1 MAPRGFLSSCPNHPA
16 SCPTAASFSERI
28 NVFFWATFAHFGLG
42 HNYFDMG
49 KYNESQKHFEIA
61 ISLYRNAD
69 LCPSLANYSVI
80 ALALSKLMGNEKD
93 INLNEIFNYCDDIKT
108 KWCEGWMFHC
118 IGEILLN
125 IDAQHISEAED
136 WIKRA
141 IKAHRT
147 YGMMWHS
154 ARDYALYAELFKRK
168 DDQTK
173 AKEKLS
179 KAIKIFKKCGADGW
193 VEKYEKELASLS

>member
-1 MAPRGFLSSCPNHPA
+1 M
-16 SCPTAASFSERI
+16 
-28 NVFFWATFAHFGLG
+28 FFWAAFAHVSLG
-42 HNYFDMG
+42 HNYFDME
-49 KYNESQKHFEIA
+49 KYNESQKHFETA

-69 LCPSLANYSVI
+69 LYPSLAKYAKI

-93 INLNEIFNYCDDIKT
+93 INLNEIFNYCDDIKN

-118 IGEILLN
+118 IAEILLN

-141 IKAHRT
+141 IGAHRT

-168 DDQTK
+168 GDLRKTK
-173 AKEKLS
+173 ENLS
-179 KAIKIFKKCGADGW
+179 KAIEIFKECGSDGW
-193 VEKYEKELASLS
+193 VEKYEKELTVIS